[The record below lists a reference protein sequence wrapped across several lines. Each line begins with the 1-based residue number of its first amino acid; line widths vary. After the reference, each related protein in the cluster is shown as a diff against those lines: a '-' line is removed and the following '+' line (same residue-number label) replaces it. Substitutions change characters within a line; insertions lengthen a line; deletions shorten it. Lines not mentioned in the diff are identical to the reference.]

1 MVQPADAAAQ
11 LSTGNIWDGP
21 ELPGAPVRIN
31 GTAHRPSAAIIS
43 LALVSHHRFPL
54 VLFPQPERPPEVEDE
69 ESGGLA
75 CGGPGKCD
83 KSFCFLCEQ

>member
-1 MVQPADAAAQ
+1 MLQSAEAAAQ

-21 ELPGAPVRIN
+21 ELPGAPVRVN
-31 GTAHRPSAAIIS
+31 GTAHRPSAAIVS
-43 LALVSHHRFPL
+43 LALVSHHHRFPL
-54 VLFPQPERPPEVEDE
+54 VLFPQPEQVEDE